1 MQGLA
6 LADSLTA
13 LCTYGFEPLFVPFYD
28 KIGYY
33 VNFNDTNEA
42 TENLFL
48 ELTEFVSLKFPLCWL
63 HFVVTNLTDTFHLAS
78 ILITTSLGVQKLMA
92 VMCPIW
98 SRTKVTN
105 RKAGI
110 VCGVCVVGSMVMSI
124 PRLFVVGFKSGKED
138 ICLVSDPHANMQKYI
153 LTFYPILFTVVL
165 STAVVTMLV
174 STFYIIVI
182 LCRRKHVRGHAS
194 VSRSEKK
201 SCILILSVMVVFLLT
216 EVPRLYINTTL
227 FFTYSANLENN
238 ANMVVNK
245 IATESHKNIISNFN
259 FLDIPQYSNLTLN
272 DSCIRAILT
281 SDRASYDRPIQRV
294 SRYTNVMLKDKYQLD
309 LLNSLRY
316 LFSRLFHEIRKSMAM
331 MLCSWYDKN
340 RIIDNDLFE
349 YLVDYVFDG
358 GVLFT
363 DYGITHVA
371 FLILGSTPYSEPM
384 NYILNIIWANWDIS
398 LNNLKLFTEILKL
411 AMIVGCSSNFLI
423 YIIMS
428 KKLRQAVSRKL
439 KICRDT
445 QERRVEEI
453 EMN

>member
-1 MQGLA
+1 MYLWFRA
-6 LADSLTA
+6 II
-13 LCTYGFEPLFVPFYD
+13 CTFYD

-238 ANMVVNK
+238 ANMAVNK
-245 IATESHKNIISNFN
+245 IATEMHRSIMSRLR
-259 FLDIPQYSNLTLN
+259 LDISLIDYSNLTLY
-272 DSCIRAILT
+272 DSCARAILP
-281 SDRASYDRPIQRV
+281 SLPYNGAYDRQIQSV
-294 SRYTNVMLKDKYQLD
+294 LLHVMFKDKYQLN
-309 LLNSLRY
+309 LLNTLSY
-316 LFSRLFHEIRKSMAM
+316 LFSRFFHEMRK
-331 MLCSWYDKN
+331 Y
-340 RIIDNDLFE
+340 
-349 YLVDYVFDG
+349 
-358 GVLFT
+358 
-363 DYGITHVA
+363 
-371 FLILGSTPYSEPM
+371 
-384 NYILNIIWANWDIS
+384 
-398 LNNLKLFTEILKL
+398 
-411 AMIVGCSSNFLI
+411 
-423 YIIMS
+423 
-428 KKLRQAVSRKL
+428 
-439 KICRDT
+439 
-445 QERRVEEI
+445 
-453 EMN
+453 